1 MTPTTGFWLSPR
13 IGASLVISPEWQQ
26 SNTRVR
32 FADLALERSTLI
44 LSSSIWLL
52 LSKGTM
58 VSLKLFDFR
67 LLLI

>member
-32 FADLALERSTLI
+32 FADLALERSSLI
-44 LSSSIWLL
+44 SSSKIWLL

-58 VSLKLFDFR
+58 VSL
-67 LLLI
+67 